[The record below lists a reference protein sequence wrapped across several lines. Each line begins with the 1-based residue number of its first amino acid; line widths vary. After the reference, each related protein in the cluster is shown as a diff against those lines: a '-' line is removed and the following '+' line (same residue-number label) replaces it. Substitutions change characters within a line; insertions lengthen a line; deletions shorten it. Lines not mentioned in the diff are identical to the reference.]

1 MLRVVPIL
9 STVGDLECFSEEHE
23 RLVTEL
29 NVEFVPEQERFRSD
43 SASGTR
49 NKSC

>member
-1 MLRVVPIL
+1 MMVVQMLSI
-9 STVGDLECFSEEHE
+9 VGDLEFFAGEHDKF
-23 RLVTEL
+23 VTEL
-29 NVEFVPEQERFRSD
+29 KVEFVPEQERFRSD